1 MFVSDMTAKQIM
13 ETEEYKEG
21 KEAKKK
27 GLPLESNPYSRFTN
41 EGQLYFYGWCDN

>member
-13 ETEEYKEG
+13 KTEEYQEG

-27 GLPLESNPYSRFTN
+27 GLP
-41 EGQLYFYGWCDN
+41 